1 LFSGTA
7 SGEAPTVLA
16 PVILT
21 DGIDGASDTV
31 RVLGSGNSNF
41 SLPIA
46 LGSAHAGADTDFTIK
61 AGNNIGNSQGDLMLA
76 VFAPTNAPALCTLFT
91 VNVNNMISPVPT
103 LNGDN
108 TPITGAV
115 PAGTQLLE
123 SRSASAPDSAV
134 VVGARLG
141 HAADGTST
149 GRWNGD
155 GATQLIPT
163 TYTAENSYLV
173 NLGTPAT
180 FISRSYTVSANSLR
194 MKSFNASTGTV
205 NEQDVYAG
213 IVNLQA
219 VYGKAKN
226 NLLQQVD
233 TWEVSDPAADPV
245 LTDSGGKQWSGWAR
259 VMAVRIAV
267 VARSQQFEKTE
278 VTPVQPTWRPNGV
291 DPVTLKVDANADWK
305 HYRYKV
311 YETVVPLRNML
322 WQS

>member
-1 LFSGTA
+1 MT
-7 SGEAPTVLA
+7 T
-16 PVILT
+16 
-21 DGIDGASDTV
+21 
-31 RVLGSGNSNF
+31 
-41 SLPIA
+41 
-46 LGSAHAGADTDFTIK
+46 
-61 AGNNIGNSQGDLMLA
+61 
-76 VFAPTNAPALCTLFT
+76 
-91 VNVNNMISPVPT
+91 PVPT
-103 LNGDN
+103 YNGDN
-108 TPITGAV
+108 TPIAGAV
-115 PAGTQLLE
+115 PAGTLLLE

-134 VVGARLG
+134 VVGARVG
-141 HAADGTST
+141 HAADGTATSK
-149 GRWNGD
+149 WNGD
-155 GATQLIPT
+155 GASQLIPT
-163 TYTAENSYLV
+163 TYTAESSYLV

-194 MKSFNASTGTV
+194 LSSFSAATGTV
-205 NEQDVYAG
+205 NTQDVYAG

-233 TWEVSDPAADPV
+233 TWEATDPAADPV
-245 LTDSGGKQWSGWAR
+245 LTDSDGKQWSGWAR
-259 VMAVRIAV
+259 VMAVRVAV

-291 DPVTLKVDANADWK
+291 DPVTLKVDGNADWK